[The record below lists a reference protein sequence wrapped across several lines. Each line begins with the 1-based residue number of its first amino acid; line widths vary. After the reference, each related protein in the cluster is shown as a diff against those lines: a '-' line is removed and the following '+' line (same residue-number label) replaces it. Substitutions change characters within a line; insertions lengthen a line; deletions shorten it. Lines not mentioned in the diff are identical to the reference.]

1 MTTSLIF
8 QLQQA
13 KSPLRKKLL
22 SYFFTNPQA
31 KLYLRDIA
39 LKLNIDPANL
49 SRELKRLTSEGVF
62 IVEKQGNLKYFSL
75 NPRHA
80 LYQEFKSMIFKTIG
94 VQGAIENLLSKIPG
108 IKRAFIYGS
117 FAKNTERA
125 DSDIDLCLIIQKKE
139 FKENSFLEGLHQL
152 ERELGREINYTFFTK
167 EEWQSKQ
174 FSKDSF
180 VIGILKNKRIE
191 LIHANIVAPVV

>member
-8 QLQQA
+8 QLQQT

-39 LKLNIDPANL
+39 LKLSIDPANL
-49 SRELKRLTSEGVF
+49 SRELKHLTSEGVF
-62 IVEKQGNLKYFSL
+62 IQEKQGNLKYFSL
-75 NPRHA
+75 NSRHA

-94 VQGAIENLLSKIPG
+94 AQGAIGNLLSKSRG

-125 DSDIDLCLIIQKKE
+125 DSDIDLCLIISKKE
-139 FKENSFLEGLHQL
+139 FKENPFLEGVHKL
-152 ERELGREINYTFFTK
+152 ERELGREINYTFFT
-167 EEWQSKQ
+167 EGEWESKQ
-174 FSKDSF
+174 RSKDSF
-180 VIGILKNKRIE
+180 VMGILKNKKIE
-191 LIHANIVAPVV
+191 LIHEKD

>member
-31 KLYLRDIA
+31 NLYLREIA
-39 LKLNIDPANL
+39 AKLNVDAANL
-49 SRELKRLTSEGVF
+49 SRELSQLVSDGVF
-62 IVEKQGNLKYFSL
+62 ISRKQGNLKYFSL
-75 NPRHA
+75 NSQYP
-80 LYQEFKSMIFKTIG
+80 LYRELKSIISKTIG
-94 VQGAIENLLSKIPG
+94 VQGAIKKLLSKIPG

-125 DSDIDLCLIIQKKE
+125 GSDIDLCLVIRKKD
-139 FKENSFLEGLHQL
+139 FKENPLLERLHQL
-152 ERELGREINYTFFTK
+152 ESGLGREINYTFFTE
-167 EEWQSKQ
+167 EEWKSKQ
-174 FSKDSF
+174 RSKDSF
-180 VIGILKNKRIE
+180 VLAILKGKRIE
-191 LIHANIVAPVV
+191 LIDAKA

>member
-8 QLQQA
+8 QLQQT

-22 SYFFTNPQA
+22 SYFFTNPGA

-39 LKLNIDPANL
+39 LKLHVDPANL
-49 SRELKRLTSEGVF
+49 SRELKRLTDESVF
-62 IVEKQGNLKYFSL
+62 VAQKQGNLKYFSL
-75 NPRHA
+75 NPKHA
-80 LYQEFKSMIFKTIG
+80 LYEEFKSMIFKTIG
-94 VQGAIENLLSKIPG
+94 AQGAIENLLSKIPG

-125 DSDIDLCLIIQKKE
+125 DSDIDLCMIIQKKE
-139 FKENSFLEGLHQL
+139 FKENPFLEGIHKL
-152 ERELGREINYTFFTK
+152 EGELGREINYTFFTD

-174 FSKDSF
+174 RSKDSF
-180 VIGILKNKRIE
+180 VTGILKNKKID
-191 LIHANIVAPVV
+191 LMHI

>member
-13 KSPLRKKLL
+13 KSPLRKTLL

-39 LKLNIDPANL
+39 AKLNLDPANL
-49 SRELKRLTSEGVF
+49 SRELARLVSDGVF
-62 IVEKQGNLKYFSL
+62 ISQKQGNLKYFSL
-75 NPRHA
+75 NPQYL
-80 LYQEFKSMIFKTIG
+80 LYQEFKSVIFKTIG
-94 VQGAIENLLSKIPG
+94 VQGAIENLLNQIPG

-125 DSDIDLCLIIQKKE
+125 GSDIDLCLIIHKKD
-139 FKENSFLEGLHQL
+139 FKENPLLEGLHKL
-152 ERELGREINYTFFTK
+152 ERGLGREINYTFFTE
-167 EEWQSKQ
+167 EEWKSKQ
-174 FSKDSF
+174 RLKDSF
-180 VIGILKNKRIE
+180 VLTVLKGKRIE
-191 LIHANIVAPVV
+191 LMDAQA